1 MIEASI
7 IKSAGVASHSSATAT
22 AAAAAVIH
30 TLILFTI
37 HSEKDFKK

>member
-22 AAAAAVIH
+22 AAAAVIH